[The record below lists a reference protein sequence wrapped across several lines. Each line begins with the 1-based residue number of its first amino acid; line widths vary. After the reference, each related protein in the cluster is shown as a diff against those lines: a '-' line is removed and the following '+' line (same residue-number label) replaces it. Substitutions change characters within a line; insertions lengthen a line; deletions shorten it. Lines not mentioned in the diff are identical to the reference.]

1 VYKRQLLMGTVFAV
15 EFLCLF
21 LALDDFEAI
30 HRDKHDVTPVS
41 VRQRFNSSRR
51 QAKKRKRRG
60 FLAPPAIAATPS
72 LGLLDA

>member
-1 VYKRQLLMGTVFAV
+1 
-15 EFLCLF
+15 
-21 LALDDFEAI
+21 
-30 HRDKHDVTPVS
+30 VTPVS

-72 LGLLDA
+72 LGLLDAWNNSESRASDQLMDDSERLENI